1 MIQGKFHHLR
11 YSDIARTCVD
21 PSPFLTFGFL
31 LSMGT
36 LVANFRDHFG
46 FRLRTSAVESA
57 SAFNAAAQSFVAWH
71 ADTMGHLDAA
81 IEEDIN
87 FALPRILKAWILH
100 GGRTKKFDPAINRL
114 IADIGPPDNLASR
127 DQALLEGLKVAHSG
141 KFQAGAAALEAH
153 LATHPL
159 DLIAH
164 RLLQFELFW
173 CGESRWMRDV
183 AERAAPAWNEDSPGY
198 PHFLAVRAFSNEEAG
213 DYGTAE
219 RAGRGAVERAPDSA
233 WGAHAIAHVFLMQG
247 RMGEGRAWMEGLCG
261 NWNKANQI
269 GHHNW
274 WHLCLFLL
282 EAGEHDQILELLIS
296 RIRNPESPLVQAV
309 PDATI
314 DLQNVTSLLM
324 RLELRGVDVG
334 DRWQVIADIST
345 ERTKDHANPFSS
357 AHDAMALAAV
367 GDFTSIDTL
376 VASMHASGAE
386 HGTVGHVTTAFGIPL
401 VKAMAAHR
409 KREYDKVI
417 ELLWP
422 VRRGLYQ
429 VGGSHAQRDI
439 FFQVL
444 VDAAMHA
451 NKTVMLSVLMDDISS
466 IGFAR
471 VPERSLYREAA
482 ALAA

>member
-1 MIQGKFHHLR
+1 M
-11 YSDIARTCVD
+11 
-21 PSPFLTFGFL
+21 
-31 LSMGT
+31 LSMGS
-36 LVANFRDHFG
+36 LVADFLDHFG
-46 FRLRTSAVESA
+46 FGITTSVAESA
-57 SAFNAAAQSFVAWH
+57 SAYNAGAQSFVAWH
-71 ADTMGHLDAA
+71 ADTIGHLDAA
-81 IEEDIN
+81 IAADLN

-100 GGRTKKFDPAINRL
+100 GGRTTKFDPAIDRL
-114 IADIGPPDNLASR
+114 IADIGPPENLAPR
-127 DQALLEGLKVAHSG
+127 DQAFLEGLTVAHSG
-141 KFQAGAAALEAH
+141 NFQAGAAALEAH
-153 LATHPL
+153 LVTHPL
-159 DLIAH
+159 DLVAH

-173 CGESRWMRDV
+173 CGESSWMRDV
-183 AERAAPAWNEDSPGY
+183 AERAAPAWHDDSPGY
-198 PHFLAVRAFSNEEAG
+198 SHFLAVRAFSNEEAG
-213 DYGTAE
+213 DYDAAE
-219 RAGRGAVERAPDSA
+219 LAGRGAVERAPDSA
-233 WGAHAIAHVFLMQG
+233 WGAHAVAHVFLMQG
-247 RMGEGRAWMEGLCG
+247 RMDEGRAWMEGLCG
-261 NWNKANQI
+261 NWGKANQI

-314 DLQNVTSLLM
+314 DIQNVASLLM

-345 ERTKDHANPFSS
+345 DRTKDHANPFSS

-386 HGTVGHVTTAFGIPL
+386 HGTVGQVTTALGIPL

-409 KREYDKVI
+409 KREYDRVI

-422 VRRGLYQ
+422 VRRDLYQ

-451 NKTVMLSVLMDDISS
+451 NKTDLLSVLMDDISS
-466 IGFAR
+466 IGFDR
-471 VPERSLYREAA
+471 IPERSLYREAVAQA
-482 ALAA
+482 A